1 MYKLKKII
9 KKYTSENNIKLVI
22 DFFDAN
28 NIKNLNFSDET
39 IVPLNFFNQM
49 GGKANSFIIEVSSEK
64 NKYKIRLYK
73 YVEKDE
79 KNFKTIN
86 FIKINSELQ
95 EDGDFGNGDQC
106 GVLIIDT
113 KNKESNIQSI
123 NNYEDCIACY
133 YGENKK
139 YKIGNILIQVMISMS
154 INKDMEKIRLHD
166 NSNSNCNGRN
176 LPLIILRTMTH
187 GSPLYT
193 KYGFLPLDHNENNE
207 NEYKKNELKIYVD
220 NKKNFKS
227 QPNLTK
233 KELQQIIY
241 YAKFDKNKDK
251 NIVYYIENII
261 MPRLKEK
268 NNCIAEFINNVIN
281 DFLIY
286 QKEINNINKNEKSKA
301 KDEILCLSSSCEL
314 LDNILTVL
322 YLKCGYYKYIEKTFE
337 LNLNNS
343 EIIKDYKKNLNLQ

>member
-1 MYKLKKII
+1 M
-9 KKYTSENNIKLVI
+9 
-22 DFFDAN
+22 
-28 NIKNLNFSDET
+28 
-39 IVPLNFFNQM
+39 
-49 GGKANSFIIEVSSEK
+49 
-64 NKYKIRLYK
+64 
-73 YVEKDE
+73 
-79 KNFKTIN
+79 
-86 FIKINSELQ
+86 Q
-95 EDGDFGNGDQC
+95 EDGDFSNGDQC

-123 NNYEDCIACY
+123 NNYKDCIACY

-154 INKDMEKIRLHD
+154 INKGMEKIRLHD
-166 NSNSNCNGRN
+166 NSNYNCNGRN

-207 NEYKKNELKIYVD
+207 NEYKKNELKIYAD

-241 YAKFDKNKDK
+241 YTKFDKNKDK
-251 NIVYYIENII
+251 NIIYYIENII
-261 MPRLKEK
+261 MPRLKER

-286 QKEINNINKNEKSKA
+286 QKEINNINKNEKSKV

-343 EIIKDYKKNLNLQ
+343 EIIKDYKKKLKLTIIK